1 MTERERLNEQLT
13 NLLQNY
19 RHAGNTPGMKA
30 IDASS
35 QTMQLRGYPLD
46 PKAFASGS
54 PLTQAYRAMLAASP
68 QASDETK
75 AAKGE

>member
-19 RHAGNTPGMKA
+19 RHAPAGA
-30 IDASS
+30 A
-35 QTMQLRGYPLD
+35 
-46 PKAFASGS
+46 